1 MASPDLE
8 HGRDSGDKPKK
19 KKVTRERSAGVVV
32 YRDVAG
38 RREFLLLDYGR
49 HWDYAKGH
57 LEGDED
63 DRAAALRE
71 LREETGLS
79 EGVELL
85 DGFEKMILYHFT
97 SSRKGLVRKEVN
109 FFVGK
114 LDPEMAGE
122 VMLSEEHVGYEWLE
136 REPALDRLT
145 FDNAKGVLAAAANY
159 AAEHD
164 PATS

>member
-1 MASPDLE
+1 MATSDQHDGPRKK
-8 HGRDSGDKPKK
+8 GK

-32 YRDVAG
+32 YCDRGG

-57 LEGDED
+57 LEAGED
-63 DRAAALRE
+63 DRTAALRE

-85 DGFEKMILYHFT
+85 EGFEKMILYHFN
-97 SSRKGLVRKEVN
+97 SSRKGLVRKEVL

-114 LDPEMAGE
+114 LDPDKADE

-136 REPALDRLT
+136 REPALQRLT
-145 FDNAKGVLAAAANY
+145 FDNAKGVLAAADNF

-164 PATS
+164 PLTE